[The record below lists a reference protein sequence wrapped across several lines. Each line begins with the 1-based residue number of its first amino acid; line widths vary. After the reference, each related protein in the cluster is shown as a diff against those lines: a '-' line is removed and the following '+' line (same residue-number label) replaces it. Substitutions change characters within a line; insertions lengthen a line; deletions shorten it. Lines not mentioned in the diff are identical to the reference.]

1 MKEGDIVLHDG
12 RLKEVDW
19 LRTNTLVVKDLRKG
33 DCMVTTPDRVTLYGG
48 GDDNVRRL

>member
-12 RLKEVDW
+12 KLKEVDW
-19 LRTNTLVVKDLRKG
+19 LRTNTLVVKDHKG